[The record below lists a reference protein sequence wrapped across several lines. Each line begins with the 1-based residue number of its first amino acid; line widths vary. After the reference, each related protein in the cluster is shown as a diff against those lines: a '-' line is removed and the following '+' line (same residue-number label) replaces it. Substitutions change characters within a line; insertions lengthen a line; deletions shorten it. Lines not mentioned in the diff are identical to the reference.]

1 MKVTATVNNF
11 YDFDVDMLQASIDKA
26 LKTNQKVLPI
36 LINSYGGLVYNCLR
50 MVDMLKASGLKIVT
64 ILNGYAMSSGAFLFA
79 IGDERYMSEN
89 STIMIHEAS
98 SVNFGK
104 TSQMKAQGEHIQE
117 LNDKLFTLLDVNSKK
132 ELGFFQDLVSKNNN
146 ADLFLNST
154 QAKDYGLVTDIKIPS
169 QEEIFNE
176 TFVARSPYENMRI
189 LAQYSYNESFEPKKP
204 EAVKKVTN
212 SIKNKGVKMDLKDLL
227 ESLTAEQKAPI
238 EALQSQINAKDGE
251 IATISNQLVKATN
264 SLGQKETE
272 IAEIKAAHD
281 KKLSEIEASND
292 KSFLDG
298 LKANF
303 QLRQADYDE
312 EIKVLASFGNNIVAK
327 EAYKKKM
334 SNAPKVVAGAI
345 ENHKEEQD
353 FTAKGNDYASK
364 LEVVAKKHGY
374 DLKTVNGLQDA
385 QLKLAE
391 SEGK

>member
-26 LKTNQKVLPI
+26 LKENQKVLPI
-36 LINSYGGLVYNCLR
+36 MINSYGGSVYNCFR
-50 MVDMLKASGLKIVT
+50 MIDMLNASGLKIVT
-64 ILNGYAMSSGAFLFA
+64 IVNGFAMSAGAVLFA
-79 IGDERYMSEN
+79 MGDERYASEN

-98 SVNFGK
+98 SMNWGK
-104 TSQMKAQGEHIQE
+104 NSEMKAYGKHIEE
-117 LNDKLFTLLDVNSKK
+117 LNNKLFTILDSKTNQK
-132 ELGFFQDLVSKNNN
+132 TGFFQELINKNNN
-146 ADLFLNST
+146 ADLFLNSSE
-154 QAKDYGLVTDIKIPS
+154 AKNYGLVTEIKIPS

-189 LAQYSYNESFEPKKP
+189 LAQYSYNDSFEPKKP

-212 SIKNKGVKMDLKDLL
+212 SIKNKGVKMDLKELL
-227 ESLTAEQKAPI
+227 ASLTDEQKAPI
-238 EALQSQINAKDGE
+238 EALQNQITAKNE
-251 IATISNQLVKATN
+251 ELLNVSNVLKLKEVEVSDLKAVH
-264 SLGQKETE
+264 E
-272 IAEIKAAHD
+272 
-281 KKLSEIEASND
+281 KKLAEIEASND

-303 QLRQADYDE
+303 QLKQSDYDE
-312 EIKVLASFGNNIVAK
+312 ELKVLASFGSNTLAK

-334 SNAPKVVAGAI
+334 SQAPKVVAGAI
-345 ENHKEEQD
+345 ENHKEEQN
-353 FTAKGNDYASK
+353 FTNKGNDYASK

>member
-26 LKTNQKVLPI
+26 LKENQKVLPI
-36 LINSYGGLVYNCLR
+36 MINSYGGSVYNCFR
-50 MVDMLKASGLKIVT
+50 MIDMLNASGLKIVT
-64 ILNGYAMSSGAFLFA
+64 IVNGFAMSAGAVLFA
-79 IGDERYMSEN
+79 MGDERYASEN

-98 SVNFGK
+98 SMNWGK
-104 TSQMKAQGEHIQE
+104 NSEMKAYGKHIEE
-117 LNDKLFTLLDVNSKK
+117 LNNKLFTILDSKTNQK
-132 ELGFFQDLVSKNNN
+132 TGFFQELINKNNN
-146 ADLFLNST
+146 ADLFLNSSE
-154 QAKDYGLVTDIKIPS
+154 AKNYGLVTEIKIPS

-189 LAQYSYNESFEPKKP
+189 LAQYSYNDSFEPKKP

-212 SIKNKGVKMDLKDLL
+212 SIKNKGVKMDLKELL
-227 ESLTAEQKAPI
+227 ASLTDEQKAPI
-238 EALQSQINAKDGE
+238 EALQNQITAKNE
-251 IATISNQLVKATN
+251 ELLNVSNVLK
-264 SLGQKETE
+264 LKETE
-272 IAEIKAAHD
+272 IAEIKAAHE
-281 KKLSEIEASND
+281 KKLAEIEASND

-303 QLRQADYDE
+303 QLKQADYDE
-312 EIKVLASFGNNIVAK
+312 ELKVLASFGSNTVAK

-334 SNAPKVVAGAI
+334 SQAPKVVAGAI

-374 DLKTVNGLQDA
+374 DLKTVNGMQDA

>member
-26 LKTNQKVLPI
+26 LKENQKVLPI
-36 LINSYGGLVYNCLR
+36 MINSYGGSVYNCFR
-50 MVDMLKASGLKIVT
+50 MIDMLNASGLKIVT
-64 ILNGYAMSSGAFLFA
+64 IVNGFAMSAGAVLFA
-79 IGDERYMSEN
+79 MGDERYASEN

-98 SVNFGK
+98 SMNWGK
-104 TSQMKAQGEHIQE
+104 NSEMKAYGKHIEE
-117 LNDKLFTLLDVNSKK
+117 LNNKLFTILDSKTNQK
-132 ELGFFQDLVSKNNN
+132 TGFFQELINKNNN
-146 ADLFLNST
+146 ADLFLNSSE
-154 QAKDYGLVTDIKIPS
+154 AKNYGLVTEIKIPS

-189 LAQYSYNESFEPKKP
+189 LAQYSYNDSFEPKKP

-212 SIKNKGVKMDLKDLL
+212 SIKNKGVKMDLKELL
-227 ESLTAEQKAPI
+227 ASLTDEQKAPI
-238 EALQSQINAKDGE
+238 EALQNQITAKNE
-251 IATISNQLVKATN
+251 ELLNVSNVLK
-264 SLGQKETE
+264 LKEVE
-272 IAEIKAAHD
+272 VSDLKAAHE
-281 KKLSEIEASND
+281 KKLAEIEASND

-303 QLRQADYDE
+303 QLKQADYDE
-312 EIKVLASFGNNIVAK
+312 ELKVLASFGSNTVAK

-334 SNAPKVVAGAI
+334 SQAPKVVAGAI
-345 ENHKEEQD
+345 ENHKEEQN
-353 FTAKGNDYASK
+353 FTNKGNDYASK

-374 DLKTVNGLQDA
+374 DLKTVNGMQDA

>member
-26 LKTNQKVLPI
+26 LKENQKVLPI
-36 LINSYGGLVYNCLR
+36 MINSYGGSVYNCFR
-50 MVDMLKASGLKIVT
+50 MIDMLNASGLKIVT
-64 ILNGYAMSSGAFLFA
+64 IVNGFAMSAGAVLFA
-79 IGDERYMSEN
+79 MGDERYASEN

-98 SVNFGK
+98 SMNWGK
-104 TSQMKAQGEHIQE
+104 NSEMKAYGKHIEE
-117 LNDKLFTLLDVNSKK
+117 LNNKLFTILDSKTNQK
-132 ELGFFQDLVSKNNN
+132 TGFFQELINKNNN
-146 ADLFLNST
+146 ADLFLNSSE
-154 QAKDYGLVTDIKIPS
+154 AKNYGLVTEIKIPS

-189 LAQYSYNESFEPKKP
+189 LAQYSYNDSFEPKKP

-212 SIKNKGVKMDLKDLL
+212 SIKNKGVKMDLKELL
-227 ESLTAEQKAPI
+227 ASLTDEQKAPI
-238 EALQSQINAKDGE
+238 EALQNQITAKNE
-251 IATISNQLVKATN
+251 ELLNVSNVLKLKEVEVSDLKAVH
-264 SLGQKETE
+264 E
-272 IAEIKAAHD
+272 
-281 KKLSEIEASND
+281 KKLAEIEASND

-303 QLRQADYDE
+303 QLKQSDYDE
-312 EIKVLASFGNNIVAK
+312 ELKVLASFGSNTLAK

-334 SNAPKVVAGAI
+334 SQAPKVVAGAI
-345 ENHKEEQD
+345 ENHKEEQN
-353 FTAKGNDYASK
+353 FTNKGNDYASK

-374 DLKTVNGLQDA
+374 DLKTVNGMQDA